1 MNKNFIEDS
10 LVIRSFRQSDIPTIF
25 SLIERLAIDQG
36 KTHEFI
42 NNPDNFRNIFNN
54 PSLNINVIMAEY
66 NKTAIGICLYF
77 FSFSTWRGETG
88 IYIQDLFV
96 DSRFRKNKIGK
107 KLIDRAIIEGSNQG
121 ATYLRLAVNSQNKTA
136 QNFYSSIGLAAVPN
150 DMIYAA
156 YGQAFKQLRD

>member
-1 MNKNFIEDS
+1 MNKKFIEDS

-42 NNPDNFRNIFNN
+42 NDPDNFRNIFNN

-66 NKTAIGICLYF
+66 NKAAVGICLYF

-96 DSRFRKNKIGK
+96 ESRFRKNKIGK

-156 YGQAFKQLRD
+156 YGQVYKQLRD